1 MLGVDGPK
9 VCEEW
14 VKSRIEAPGTYSW
27 SSSNWQSGGPDVS
40 LQFTSRIDGNEV
52 QQIAEC
58 NFVDPESDNLVVDD
72 SQSSIDRLD
81 F

>member
-1 MLGVDGPK
+1 MLGVESPK
-9 VCEEW
+9 VCEDW
-14 VKSRIEAPGTYSW
+14 VKSRIKEPDTYSW
-27 SSSNWQSGGPDVS
+27 SSTNWESNGPDVS
-40 LQFTSRIDGNEV
+40 IHFTSRIDGKEV

-58 NFVDPESDNLVVDD
+58 NFVDPEADNLVVDD